1 MKKIKHQTLF
11 INVLIL
17 FFTFFMG
24 FIGSI
29 LLLNKRIT
37 ETVKSLIDGTITGKQ
52 SVSLFGLNIVNFE
65 SIKNKEI
72 YDIKIIK
79 TGIYNYIPFIV
90 GILFV
95 LIVILLT
102 LIFKRLIIK
111 LKKIPI
117 INCKYPSNNP

>member
-29 LLLNKRIT
+29 LLLDKRIT

-111 LKKIPI
+111 LKK
-117 INCKYPSNNP
+117 NTNN